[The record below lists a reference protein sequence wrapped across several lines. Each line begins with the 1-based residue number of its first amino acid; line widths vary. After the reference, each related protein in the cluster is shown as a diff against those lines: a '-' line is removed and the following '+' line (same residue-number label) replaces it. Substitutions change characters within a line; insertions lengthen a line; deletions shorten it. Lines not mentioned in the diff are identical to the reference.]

1 MNKEKKLNVIASS
14 RNSRVNYGRSLCL
27 GLLTT
32 LAATFFLTTTISIN
46 RASAA
51 NVTKESSA
59 LKKWIAKAKQ
69 RQNTRIKKDIKLIAQ
84 INSPGV
90 GDSLRELNQLRQELL
105 IDPVVVESR
114 RVIAPGSTAGTPSAY
129 GASWGQA
136 YIGGGLYFPFD
147 NDRIDGSAAIG
158 LGLGDAVKSVGVE
171 INANITSVGGG
182 DNFDFGDSGG
192 LGFKLHKYFSDRT
205 AVAVGWSN
213 PIKWGDNNGTKD
225 TIYGVITKTFD
236 LEPNNPKNKLPITL
250 SVGIG
255 SGIYRSIGAIAANEN
270 TPNFFGSVGLR
281 VVPEVSLV
289 TSWTGNSLNIGASF
303 APFKK
308 TPIVINT
315 ILTDLTDNFDNGTG
329 LSVSGGYVFQF

>member
-1 MNKEKKLNVIASS
+1 MNKERKISASPS
-14 RNSRVNYGRSLCL
+14 SHGFRVSYVRSVCL

-32 LAATFFLTTTISIN
+32 LAVTFSVTTSISVN
-46 RASAA
+46 RVSAA

-69 RQNTRIKKDIKLIAQ
+69 RQNIRITKDTNLIAQ
-84 INSPGV
+84 LTSPGV

-105 IDPVVVESR
+105 IDPVVIETR
-114 RVIAPGSTAGTPSAY
+114 RVIAPSSTAGTPSAY

-136 YIGGGLYFPFD
+136 YIGGGLYLPFD
-147 NDRIDGSAAIG
+147 NDRIDGSAAVG
-158 LGLGDAVKSVGVE
+158 FGLGDAIKSVGVE

-192 LGFKLHKYFSDRT
+192 IGFKLHKYFSDRT

-250 SVGIG
+250 SAGVG
-255 SGIYRSIGAIAANEN
+255 SGIFRSKGAIAADEN

-281 VVPEVSLV
+281 VIPEVSLV
-289 TSWTGNSLNIGASF
+289 TSWTGNSLNIGASY

-315 ILTDLTDNFDNGTG
+315 ILTDLTDNFDKGTG
-329 LSVSGGYVFQF
+329 LSVSAGYVFQF